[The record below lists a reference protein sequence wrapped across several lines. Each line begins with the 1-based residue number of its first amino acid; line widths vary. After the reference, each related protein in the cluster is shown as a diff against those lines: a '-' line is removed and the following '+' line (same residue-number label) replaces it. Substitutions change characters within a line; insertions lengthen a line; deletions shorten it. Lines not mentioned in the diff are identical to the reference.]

1 MTKCQ
6 KNKSG
11 QDYIQLMM
19 TNIKSKETQEGVT
32 TNSNP
37 CVYYFDC

>member
-19 TNIKSKETQEGVT
+19 TNIKSKETQGVK

>member
-6 KNKSG
+6 KNKSW

-19 TNIKSKETQEGVT
+19 TNIKSKEIQEGVT

-37 CVYYFDC
+37 YVYYCDC